1 MHTDSY
7 MDYDTDSYNTYL
19 LDKELN
25 ILQTIFYRYISL
37 YTNNIHLRIT
47 FSFFGLIPENR
58 KLSPDELLSIFPHKN
73 HKDLK
78 I

>member
-25 ILQTIFYRYISL
+25 ILQTIFYRYIYHYIQIIYIS
-37 YTNNIHLRIT
+37 
-47 FSFFGLIPENR
+47 E
-58 KLSPDELLSIFPHKN
+58 
-73 HKDLK
+73 
-78 I
+78 